1 MTYVRKVYLEIDEV
15 LLLKSVMLLLHFQ
28 VISPRDERGNE
39 SERGGK
45 QTFCFVRL
53 CSYLFPRAKHRA
65 RVWTCSAHN
74 LATLRFVQNS
84 TPSWRLSLNIRWAIV
99 WWKLFFDFVANAELI
114 SLTLCFAIPFVRPK
128 IMVNNFYDLQD
139 DRQYGRYV
147 SSIASSR
154 KDGCSF
160 LLGNSYA
167 ETRQSVVELFLSN
180 LSLMSAIC

>member
-1 MTYVRKVYLEIDEV
+1 MKANEV
-15 LLLKSVMLLLHFQ
+15 ESILLCRTV
-28 VISPRDERGNE
+28 
-39 SERGGK
+39 
-45 QTFCFVRL
+45 
-53 CSYLFPRAKHRA
+53 CSYLFPRAKHGA
-65 RVWTCSAHN
+65 RVWTCSARD

-99 WWKLFFDFVANAELI
+99 WWELFFDFVANVELI
-114 SLTLCFAIPFVRPK
+114 SLTFCFAISFVLAK

-147 SSIASSR
+147 SSIASSLW

-167 ETRQSVVELFLSN
+167 ETRQSVVKLFLSN